1 MPQLMKTIYTY
12 LSIAILL
19 LTACAK
25 DANSPEFSNGGGGKG
40 GSLAKFAIEGNYL
53 YVVNS
58 ATLQVYD
65 IMNNG
70 APVLKDSTNVGWN
83 IETIFAYN
91 QKLFIGSSD
100 AMYIYNL
107 DNPAKPQRESAVG
120 HFRSCDPVVTQGNT
134 SYVTLRGGRT
144 CGGNISALL
153 VYDVTNI
160 KYPLQKNSIPLESPY
175 GLGVQD
181 SALYVCNGSN
191 GLVVFDIKNAETP
204 RELTRITGDNKY
216 IDVIPYNG
224 VLIAYVEGGIRFFD
238 ISEPQKPVLLSD
250 LKN

>member
-1 MPQLMKTIYTY
+1 MPQLMKTICYAY
-12 LSIAILL
+12 LSLAVLL
-19 LTACAK
+19 LAACAK
-25 DANSPEFSNGGGGKG
+25 DSNSPEFANGGGKG

-53 YVVNS
+53 YVVNR

-65 IMNNG
+65 IHNSG
-70 APVLKDSTNVGWN
+70 APVLKDSLGVGWN
-83 IETIFAYN
+83 IETIFAYD

-100 AMYIYNL
+100 AMFIYNL
-107 DNPAKPQRESAVG
+107 DNPAKPQRESAVS

-144 CGGNISALL
+144 CGGNVSALL
-153 VYDVTNI
+153 VYDVTDI
-160 KYPLQKNSIPLESPY
+160 KRPLQKHSIPLESPY

-181 SALYVCNGSN
+181 SALYVCNGTN
-191 GLVVFDIKNAETP
+191 GLVVFDIKNAEVP
-204 RELTRITGDNKY
+204 RELMRVTGDNKY

-250 LKN
+250 MKN